1 MFKES
6 RFPAKS
12 NEDAGPE
19 NGGGVGPLL
28 RASRLRCGEELRDV
42 AQILR
47 IRYPYLEAIE
57 DGRFDD
63 LPGPA
68 YAIGFVRAYAEHL
81 GLDSDEVVRRFK
93 ATKSGTEKT
102 HDLVFPSPIPEGGIP
117 GGAVLFVGIIV
128 AVLAY
133 GGWYVSSSKDVSF
146 ADLIPPLP
154 ERLAELLPGVDPEP
168 PETASPETVT
178 QDATTAEAAPAVPV
192 PAPVPEAAAPEPA
205 PIAPI
210 AVPVAEAPVATPPT
224 LDVAEIAE
232 PPAPPVEP
240 AAEPPAETP
249 PQPAVTEVPPTPE
262 QTVAAVEA
270 APSAVEPEVT
280 APEIPSVVPPP
291 PPPPP
296 PNRPEA
302 REFSGVSEGQ
312 SPPPIAARAAE
323 SPPPAT
329 PQAAEA
335 PPEAQPQPAPT
346 PQPAQ
351 TAETELPPPAEAEE
365 ARTVAVEEPR
375 PQTETDDADLIRPG
389 TAISEED
396 AAGTDSQLAA
406 VPQTSTVP
414 APGSR
419 TSRVYGGDNED
430 SRILVRAKLDS
441 WIQVR
446 DDSVNR
452 LLLTRLLRAGDIYRV
467 PDRPGLKLLT
477 GNAGAL
483 EILVDGEVVPSIGPP
498 GRVRRDV
505 PLDAKRLRDGTA
517 AVD

>member
-6 RFPAKS
+6 RFNAKR
-12 NEDAGPE
+12 NEGAETE

-28 RASRLRCGEELRDV
+28 RASRLRCGEELREV

-93 ATKSGTEKT
+93 AAKSGAEKT

-117 GGAVLFVGIIV
+117 GGAVLFVGIVV

-154 ERLAELLPGVDPEP
+154 ERLTELLPGTTPEP
-168 PETASPETVT
+168 SPTVAPETAIA
-178 QDATTAEAAPAVPV
+178 DAATAEAASAAPV
-192 PAPVPEAAAPEPA
+192 PAPVPEEVASEPLPVTPIAAP
-205 PIAPI
+205 
-210 AVPVAEAPVATPPT
+210 VVEAPVATPPAT
-224 LDVAEIAE
+224 EVAEISEPTAPPVQPAIE
-232 PPAPPVEP
+232 SVTPPPAP
-240 AAEPPAETP
+240 EPPLQAP
-249 PQPAVTEVPPTPE
+249 PQPAATEVPPAPE
-262 QTVAAVEA
+262 PTVAAIE
-270 APSAVEPEVT
+270 T
-280 APEIPSVVPPP
+280 APPAEEPVVTTPETPSVTPPP
-291 PPPPP
+291 PPQP
-296 PNRPEA
+296 PNRPEI
-302 REFSGVSEGQ
+302 REFTGVSEGQ
-312 SPPPIAARAAE
+312 R
-323 SPPPAT
+323 PALET
-329 PQAAEA
+329 PGTAEA
-335 PPEAQPQPAPT
+335 PPPAIPQATEAPPQPV
-346 PQPAQ
+346 Q
-351 TAETELPPPAEAEE
+351 TAETEVPPPAETEE
-365 ARTVAVEEPR
+365 AQTDALEETR
-375 PQTETDDADLIRPG
+375 PQTETDDADVIRPG
-389 TAISEED
+389 TAIPEED

-406 VPQTSTVP
+406 VPT
-414 APGSR
+414 PGSR
-419 TSRVYGGDNED
+419 PSRVYGDNNED

-483 EILVDGEVVPSIGPP
+483 EILVDGETVPSIGPP

-505 PLDAKRLRDGTA
+505 PLDVTRLREGTA
-517 AVD
+517 TDD